1 MHIHIDLSD
10 VLLSL
15 RPTQLMLVNTVEI
28 ARSAEGEASFST
40 AKQTWCCSQG
50 ERTSSGDLIARGIVD
65 IGGLFLN
72 IQL

>member
-28 ARSAEGEASFST
+28 ARSAEGEASFSM
-40 AKQTWCCSQG
+40 AKQT
-50 ERTSSGDLIARGIVD
+50 
-65 IGGLFLN
+65 
-72 IQL
+72 